1 MLSKIIAIAWTHF
14 YIVYTDRGALILML
28 LIPVALSTIIGLAF
42 GQVFSSNPEIET
54 ARILVINQDEGA
66 ATAAGQQ
73 NLGDIYVKALYVF
86 QGAAIKTANR
96 ADKTALPRK
105 RAL

>member
-1 MLSKIIAIAWTHF
+1 MSAKPSSDSCWA
-14 YIVYTDRGALILML
+14 
-28 LIPVALSTIIGLAF
+28 STIT
-42 GQVFSSNPEIET
+42 VVEKHKKTTMKET
-54 ARILVINQDEGA
+54 QHRNEQFE
-66 ATAAGQQ
+66 
-73 NLGDIYVKALYVF
+73 KALYVF